1 MKNEGEVS
9 HQNEEH
15 TSHITTTNIIT
26 FRRRL
31 RAGQTPQRSPF
42 LASLVQ
48 VSSYVESN
56 HVLYLAPSPEIT
68 GAFTEHKVRHRKTSG
83 AEATKKKKA
92 DNKKKRQEKQQ
103 EKVAALA
110 LHNGIDE
117 EDEEGEEGEEDAQP
131 AVREVDGEVDGE
143 VEVHLQFVRVA
154 DNSEAESDGDMSE
167 DEGSGD
173 EEEEGQVLSFVVHN
187 LQVPLGVDL
196 VSSEFTETGESQ
208 PVYIGEI
215 DDQDEN
221 ASVRKHNE
229 AARLQGGMEIAK
241 GDRIVAIDG
250 ASITGNV
257 GDWAVDAA
265 IAMLI
270 ELQKNGRAF
279 SITVEREHKAE
290 QDEDHETDDSERK

>member
-1 MKNEGEVS
+1 M
-9 HQNEEH
+9 HACLH
-15 TSHITTTNIIT
+15 TVY
-26 FRRRL
+26 RL
-31 RAGQTPQRSPF
+31 C
-42 LASLVQ
+42 
-48 VSSYVESN
+48 
-56 HVLYLAPSPEIT
+56 
-68 GAFTEHKVRHRKTSG
+68 
-83 AEATKKKKA
+83 
-92 DNKKKRQEKQQ
+92 
-103 EKVAALA
+103 
-110 LHNGIDE
+110 
-117 EDEEGEEGEEDAQP
+117 
-131 AVREVDGEVDGE
+131 
-143 VEVHLQFVRVA
+143 
-154 DNSEAESDGDMSE
+154 
-167 DEGSGD
+167 
-173 EEEEGQVLSFVVHN
+173 QVLCVLVPCPSDCLVHN

-270 ELQKNGRAF
+270 ELKKNGRAF

>member
-1 MKNEGEVS
+1 M
-9 HQNEEH
+9 
-15 TSHITTTNIIT
+15 
-26 FRRRL
+26 
-31 RAGQTPQRSPF
+31 
-42 LASLVQ
+42 
-48 VSSYVESN
+48 
-56 HVLYLAPSPEIT
+56 
-68 GAFTEHKVRHRKTSG
+68 
-83 AEATKKKKA
+83 
-92 DNKKKRQEKQQ
+92 
-103 EKVAALA
+103 
-110 LHNGIDE
+110 
-117 EDEEGEEGEEDAQP
+117 
-131 AVREVDGEVDGE
+131 
-143 VEVHLQFVRVA
+143 
-154 DNSEAESDGDMSE
+154 
-167 DEGSGD
+167 
-173 EEEEGQVLSFVVHN
+173 
-187 LQVPLGVDL
+187 GVDL

-270 ELQKNGRAF
+270 ELKKNGRAF

-290 QDEDHETDDSERK
+290 QDEDHETDGSERK